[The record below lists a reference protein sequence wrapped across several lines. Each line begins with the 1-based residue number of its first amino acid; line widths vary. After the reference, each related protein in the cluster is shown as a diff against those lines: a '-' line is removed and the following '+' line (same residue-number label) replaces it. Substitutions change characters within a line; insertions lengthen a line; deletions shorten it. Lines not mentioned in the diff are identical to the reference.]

1 MFLTQHIPYD
11 RTYVFHTETGEIM
24 YSHKDMKKPRKV
36 ASVKEYVGNASSP
49 FPCECRGPEQ
59 LIESVSNLD
68 GYVADGC
75 NVSISHELLALSVVR
90 KYLTQQQLSI
100 LYTLAERVAAWNYV
114 YTSIQELCDILRIG
128 KTNIMKTL
136 GALSSY
142 VQVERNEVRGK
153 GRGHLVLR
161 IHPAYVWR
169 GDVSFRNVATQ
180 RWVDGQTTSFGSVL
194 TE

>member
-1 MFLTQHIPYD
+1 M
-11 RTYVFHTETGEIM
+11 FHTETGEIM

-36 ASVKEYVGNASSP
+36 ANVKEYVGWKCGDGAYTP
-49 FPCECRGPEQ
+49 FPSECRSPEH

-75 NVSISHELLALSVVR
+75 AVSISHELLALSVVR

-114 YTSIQELCDILRIG
+114 YTSIQELCDILGIG

-142 VQVERNEVRGK
+142 VQVERNEVRG
-153 GRGHLVLR
+153 RGHMVLR

-169 GDVSFRNVATQ
+169 GDVSFRNVTTQ
-180 RWVDGQTTSFGSVL
+180 RWVDEQTTSLGSVL